1 MKRSLPLLLALALT
15 AALAGCG
22 GQKQTPGSDTGASSA
37 PAPSPSAGPSATAM
51 PDQSPFD
58 AGPRAFET
66 GPADKAAAAAGE
78 KLFSTKGCSACHA
91 FGKRLTCP
99 DLAAVTHR
107 RTALWM
113 QNQILHPEV
122 MTKSDPI
129 AHGLFATYALQMPNQ
144 HLTETE
150 AKAVIEY
157 FKSRDAAGAAG
168 SKEGK

>member
-1 MKRSLPLLLALALT
+1 MKRIVPLLLVLALT
-15 AALAGCG
+15 VALAGCG
-22 GQKQTPGSDTGASSA
+22 GQKQTSGSDTGATST
-37 PAPSPSAGPSATAM
+37 PAPSVGSSATTM
-51 PDQSPFD
+51 PDKSPLD
-58 AGPRAFET
+58 EGPRAFAT

-99 DLAAVTHR
+99 DLAGVTQR
-107 RTALWM
+107 RTAQWM
-113 QNQILHPEV
+113 ESQILHPEV
-122 MTKSDPI
+122 MTKTDPI

-157 FKSRDAAGAAG
+157 FKTRDAAGAAA